1 MRAGTGGLDDASS
14 SGDGR
19 GVGAGGGGARAA
31 ADMLMLQQ
39 TVLPDEAASV
49 ALLID
54 RDRVAAVRLRQ
65 GKKPAYA
72 VEITLAAEPNLVLT
86 ISCQDVAGA
95 RQVLDALRSRGP
107 ATLDVSGR
115 CWF

>member
-1 MRAGTGGLDDASS
+1 MVRTHLQI
-14 SGDGR
+14 
-19 GVGAGGGGARAA
+19 GAVAALTATPAA

-49 ALLID
+49 ALLVD
-54 RDRVAAVRLRQ
+54 RERVAVVRLRQ
-65 GKKPAYA
+65 GTKPAYL
-72 VEITLAAEPNLVLT
+72 VEITLAAQPNLVVT
-86 ISCQDVAGA
+86 VNCQDVAGA

>member
-1 MRAGTGGLDDASS
+1 MRAGLATGVVLATGLAA
-14 SGDGR
+14 
-19 GVGAGGGGARAA
+19 VPAA

-54 RDRVAAVRLRQ
+54 RDRVAAARLRQ
-65 GKKPAYA
+65 GKNPAYA

-86 ISCQDVAGA
+86 VSCQDVAGA

>member
-1 MRAGTGGLDDASS
+1 MRSLLATGVALA
-14 SGDGR
+14 
-19 GVGAGGGGARAA
+19 AAPAA

-49 ALLID
+49 ALLVD
-54 RDRVAAVRLRQ
+54 RERVAVVRLRQ
-65 GKKPAYA
+65 GTKPAYA

-86 ISCQDVAGA
+86 VSCQDVAGA